1 MKTWLDILRAQA
13 LAKGQAAVAREIG
26 CGKSTVCQL
35 LSGKYPA
42 DTGRMQARVLS
53 LYGSDGLVVCPVLG
67 LTEPG
72 ICADHHNRAKRVGL
86 RAGNPETLK
95 LLKAC
100 LNCTVR
106 KGGRS

>member
-1 MKTWLDILRAQA
+1 MRNWLDILRAQA
-13 LAKGQAAVAREIG
+13 SSKGQAAVARELG
-26 CGKSTVCQL
+26 CAKSTVCQL

-42 DTGRMQARVLS
+42 DTGHMEARVLG
-53 LYGSDGLVVCPVLG
+53 LYGSGGLVACPVLG

-72 ICADHHNRAKRVGL
+72 ICADNYERAKRIGL

-95 LLKAC
+95 LFKAC